1 MVDMSQT
8 ISPKSSQI
16 NADDLIGKTMTIKIT
31 KVKAGSEATQ
41 PIEIYFDGDN
51 GKPYLPC
58 KSMRRVLVMCWGPKG
73 DEYVGRSMT
82 LYRDPTVKFGGIEV
96 GGIRISH
103 LSDIKGTME
112 MALTASKTVRKI
124 YKVQEL
130 LIKAPVSNTD
140 ISDLTKRAET
150 AAKGGMESY
159 QKFWGEIT
167 KENKAELGGLHS
179 RFKKTASEV
188 DQSKTTDPVAEKS
201 PSCPKCND
209 TGMIDDFDGKGP
221 CDCGVRS

>member
-1 MVDMSQT
+1 MTNLAMT
-8 ISPKSSQI
+8 IAPKSDQL
-16 NADDLIGKTMTIKIT
+16 NADDLLSGSITIRVT
-31 KVKAGSEATQ
+31 KVSGSSEPQQ
-41 PIEIYFDGDN
+41 PISIHYEGDN
-51 GKPYLPC
+51 GKPYKPC
-58 KSMRRVLVMCWGPKG
+58 KSMRRVLVKAWGADG
-73 DEYVGRSMT
+73 NQYAGRSMT
-82 LYRDPTVKFGGIEV
+82 LYLDPTVTFGGIAV
-96 GGIRISH
+96 GGIRISR

-130 LIKAPVSNTD
+130 VIKAPVSNID

-150 AAKGGMESY
+150 AAKEGMESY
-159 QKFWGEIT
+159 QKFWSEIT

-179 RFKKTASEV
+179 RFKKTASEA